1 MFKTVEP
8 RFGGSNIIGGANEIR
23 LVALTG
29 SEPAVSAARGRLF
42 RLRAVEAERWDC
54 SCCVRVV
61 RGGGAARRGAPVATQ
76 QADDE
81 IQSAASF
88 VGTSAAST
96 GGTVS
101 SEGDCSCGEA
111 GHRGSVLMR

>member
-81 IQSAASF
+81 IHQQHRLWEHQRHLLVVLCLQKGTVAAEKRATEAAS
-88 VGTSAAST
+88 
-96 GGTVS
+96 
-101 SEGDCSCGEA
+101 
-111 GHRGSVLMR
+111 